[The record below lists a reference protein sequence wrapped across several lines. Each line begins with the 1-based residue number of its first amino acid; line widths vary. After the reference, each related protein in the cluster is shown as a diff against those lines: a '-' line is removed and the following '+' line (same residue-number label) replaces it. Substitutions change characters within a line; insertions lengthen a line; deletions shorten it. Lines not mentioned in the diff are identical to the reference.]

1 MLLGVMVEWSAMRAN
16 RMVVLVVV
24 IVVVVVLLVA
34 GEGCLNLHVNA
45 TKSLC
50 IALR

>member
-1 MLLGVMVEWSAMRAN
+1 MERDASKPVVL

-34 GEGCLNLHVNA
+34 GEGYLNLHVNA